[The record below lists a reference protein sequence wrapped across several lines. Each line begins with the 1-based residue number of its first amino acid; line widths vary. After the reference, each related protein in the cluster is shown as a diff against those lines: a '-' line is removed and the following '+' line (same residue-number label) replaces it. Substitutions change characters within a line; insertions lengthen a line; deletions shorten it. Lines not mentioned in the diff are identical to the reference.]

1 MLVSGCKICSVC
13 QGDMY
18 EDGGA
23 GLEGA
28 YTGVEVCD
36 VVTEGSR
43 RVHGGC
49 LRGKWGQRGV
59 MV

>member
-1 MLVSGCKICSVC
+1 VGVRYVVC